1 MTELSGVNLLVQGG
15 AAAIVTLI
23 VLLILRGSIVAR
35 PVLEDVRKDRDARI
49 AEIAAE
55 RDAWREAHRES
66 EAARI
71 KAQEQVGEL
80 LELSR
85 VADHVLR
92 SLRREV
98 PGDAAVDQSVAAPP
112 S

>member
-1 MTELSGVNLLVQGG
+1 MTELTGVNVVQGG
-15 AAAIVTLI
+15 AAALVTLI
-23 VLLILRGSIVAR
+23 VLLILRGALVSRA
-35 PVLEDVRKDRDARI
+35 VLEDVRKDRNDRI
-49 AEIAAE
+49 AELAAE
-55 RDAWREAHRES
+55 RDAWREAHRQS

-71 KAQEQVGEL
+71 EAQAQVGEL

-92 SLRREV
+92 SLRKEV
-98 PGDAAVDQSVAAPP
+98 PGDAMDQSVAAPP